1 MSLRKKLI
9 FILALQPVLAVVVF
23 SLGFVTHD
31 KLVSKKTIK
40 VVNPKPI
47 IEKVK
52 AIKKDE
58 VIDWNETKLSPNKK
72 RYLDYLY
79 TQE

>member
-9 FILALQPVLAVVVF
+9 FILALQPVLVVVVF
-23 SLGFVTHD
+23 SLGYPTNNT
-31 KLVSKKTIK
+31 LVSNKTIK

-52 AIKKDE
+52 SLKKDKP
-58 VIDWNETKLSPNKK
+58 VDWNETKLTPNKK
-72 RYLDYLY
+72 LYLEHLY
-79 TQE
+79 NQD

>member
-9 FILALQPVLAVVVF
+9 FVLALQPVLAVMIF
-23 SLGFVTHD
+23 SLGYVTHN
-31 KLVSKKTIK
+31 KLVSKKTK
-40 VVNPKPI
+40 VVEPKPI

-52 AIKKDE
+52 PTDP
-58 VIDWNETKLSPNKK
+58 VDWNKTNLTPNKK

>member
-23 SLGFVTHD
+23 SLGYTTHE
-31 KLVSKKTIK
+31 KLVSNKTIK
-40 VVNPKPI
+40 VVDPTPI
-47 IEKVK
+47 IDK
-52 AIKKDE
+52 AKSIKKE
-58 VIDWNETKLSPNKK
+58 EPVDWNETKLTPKKK